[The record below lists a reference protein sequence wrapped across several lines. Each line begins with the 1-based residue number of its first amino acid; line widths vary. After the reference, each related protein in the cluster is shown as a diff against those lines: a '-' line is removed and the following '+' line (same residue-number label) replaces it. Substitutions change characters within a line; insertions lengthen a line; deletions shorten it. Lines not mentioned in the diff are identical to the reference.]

1 MVVSFF
7 KSRRIPRSLLPRSS
21 SESLK
26 PEQMEW
32 LTNPEIWI
40 ALVTLT
46 VLEIVLGI
54 DNIIFISIVASR
66 LPKEQ
71 QDRARKVGL
80 LMAMFTRILLLV
92 TLSWMAHLTKPLFTV
107 LGKAFSGRDL
117 ILSGGGLF
125 LLYKA
130 THEIHEKMEG
140 DEEEAVAGAASTQT
154 FARVIFSIMIL
165 DIVFSLDSVITAVGM
180 VDEVPVMIAAIVIA
194 VGAMFFAAGPIA
206 QFVDD
211 HPTVKML
218 ALSFLLL
225 IGLSLVGEG
234 FGHHI
239 PKAYVYFS
247 MGFSAFVEF
256 LNLRS
261 KRKGAPVRLHEPK
274 FAEVVD
280 VAAEPA
286 PGSE

>member
-1 MVVSFF
+1 
-7 KSRRIPRSLLPRSS
+7 
-21 SESLK
+21 
-26 PEQMEW
+26 MEW
-32 LTNPEIWI
+32 ISNPEIWI
-40 ALVTLT
+40 ALITLT

-54 DNIIFISIVASR
+54 DNIIFISIVASK

-71 QDRARKVGL
+71 QPSARRIGL
-80 LMAMFTRILLLV
+80 LLAMGTRILLLL
-92 TLSWMAHLTKPLFTV
+92 TLSWLVHLTKPLFTV
-107 LGKAFSGRDL
+107 PYWEKAFSGRDL
-117 ILSGGGLF
+117 ILFFGGLF

-140 DEEEAVAGAASTQT
+140 DEEEAVASATGADSYAK
-154 FARVIFSIMIL
+154 VLVSIAIL

-180 VDEVPVMIAAIVIA
+180 VDQVPVMVAAIVIA
-194 VGAMFFAAGPIA
+194 VGAMVIAADGISD
-206 QFVDD
+206 FVDE

-234 FGHHI
+234 LGHHI
-239 PKAYVYFS
+239 PKAYIYFS

-261 KRKGAPVRLHEPK
+261 KKKGGPKRLHQPDFSDQDEIEP
-274 FAEVVD
+274 ESPPTD
-280 VAAEPA
+280 H
-286 PGSE
+286 SE